1 MMSPDFSLYET
12 IKNGSKMC
20 MHIAHC
26 VILSPSLHTSMAFKG
41 IPLGPSTMTRT
52 TSSNDDLLALLGFS
66 ACIRRRYCGLF
77 MNVGYRLFPPAFF
90 VVNVAST
97 YPNQDQLSKET
108 LVWQLR
114 HLRFGKR
121 SNGLA

>member
-1 MMSPDFSLYET
+1 MMSPDLSLYET

-20 MHIAHC
+20 MHITHC

-52 TSSNDDLLALLGFS
+52 TSSNDDLLALPDFS

-97 YPNQDQLSKET
+97 YPNQDQLSKEAR
-108 LVWQLR
+108 V
-114 HLRFGKR
+114 
-121 SNGLA
+121 